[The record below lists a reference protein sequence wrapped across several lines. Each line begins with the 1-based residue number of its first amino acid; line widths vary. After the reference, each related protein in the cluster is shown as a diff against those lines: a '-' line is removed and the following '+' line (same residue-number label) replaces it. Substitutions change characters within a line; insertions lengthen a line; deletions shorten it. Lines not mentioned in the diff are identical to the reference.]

1 MKFFLTKCRGTYL
14 FTPYYIPTN
23 YWKPKYLTFS
33 DDRTFPNIN
42 CGESREHRDIPE
54 DDNTNFQ
61 HVRGGE
67 NTLISKVGVQFAI
80 SGIW

>member
-1 MKFFLTKCRGTYL
+1 MKTK
-14 FTPYYIPTN
+14 IPS
-23 YWKPKYLTFS
+23 LTFS

-67 NTLISKVGVQFAI
+67 NTLISKVGVHFYAN
-80 SGIW
+80 SHF

>member
-1 MKFFLTKCRGTYL
+1 MSGKIKQLNILSTFLPMYL
-14 FTPYYIPTN
+14 LHTINQQTIEN
-23 YWKPKYLTFS
+23 QKYLTFS

-54 DDNTNFQ
+54 DDITNFQ

-67 NTLISKVGVQFAI
+67 NTLISKVFF
-80 SGIW
+80 